1 MKAFIQFVLKNKLA
15 VWLMT
20 IILASAGVY
29 SGLKLKMETIPDISV
44 PIITLTTAYPGASPE
59 QVEEKIS
66 TPYEKVVQNLNDVE
80 TVYANSYQNASSLQV
95 EFKYGTD
102 MKVAREDIKEA
113 IEKVELPETAQ
124 KPVLD
129 RVSINAFPVLA
140 LSVSDSK
147 QDIAGLTK
155 TVEDYF
161 APKLE
166 GVDGVASVAVT
177 GQQVKKV
184 QLVYDQEKLK
194 KYGLDEDTVK
204 QYVQAMDARIPLG
217 MFQFNDSEQAVVVNG
232 KMTTMAK
239 LEDLKIPVQNDQTA
253 QQQASVQQQ
262 AEQALQEAQG
272 QRPDAQAQAANA
284 QASTTQPQATTAA
297 DGEAFVKLSELAEL
311 ELKGEVESVSRTNG
325 KEAIAVQVVKSQE
338 ANTVDVVNEVKK
350 VSEKFEKDNSGM
362 RIDLTLDQGKP
373 IEDSVTTMLEK
384 ALFGAI
390 FAVIIIMLFLRDFRS
405 TIISIISIP
414 MSLLIAMIVLNYMDI
429 SLNMM
434 TLGAMTV
441 AIGRVIDD
449 SIVVVE
455 NIFRRVH
462 LEGEKLQGRALIRV
476 ATLQMFRPILSSTI
490 VTVAVFLPI
499 GLVGGMVGELF
510 LPFGITMA
518 VALIAS
524 LVIAITIVPAL
535 AHTLFKKQLY
545 GEKIVKKEQHG
556 KMAQVY
562 KKILTW
568 VLNHK
573 LVTFSGAVVV
583 LLASLFLTPL
593 VGFSF
598 LPEDEQKMAYITY
611 TPKPGQTRD
620 QVVEDVE
627 AIEKIVDGK
636 KDIDTIQVSIGGANP
651 LAPGNSNGALMFV
664 IYNPDT
670 KDYSQKKTKLI
681 KEIQSVDSPGEWKE
695 QNFAMG
701 LSSNEVSYSIYGNT
715 IDEIRPV
722 ANDMEKILKE
732 NKNLKD
738 VKSSLSAVYDQKT
751 LEVKRDKVEQYGL
764 TTGQIALLINPN
776 VQATILTTV
785 MNDGKEIDVEVH
797 SDVKAPDTF
806 DKVLE
811 QKIKTPTGQEIKLKE
826 VVSVKEGKTLTEL
839 NRSGGK
845 YITTVSGTILT
856 KDVTKAST
864 AVQKEVDKLDLPN
877 NIEITTG
884 GVTADIK
891 DSFTKLGIAI
901 AAAIAI
907 VYFTLVVTFG
917 EGLAPFSI
925 LLSLPFIV
933 IGALVA
939 LWISGETISVS
950 ALIGVLM
957 LIGIVV
963 TNAIVLVDRII
974 HMEHDGL
981 TMREAII
988 EAGATRL
995 RPILMTAIATI
1006 GALIPL
1012 AIGAEGGGLISKGL
1026 GITVIG
1032 GLISSTALTLI
1043 IVPLA
1048 YEFLSKVLKKDR
1060 ANENKDI

>member
-1 MKAFIQFVLKNKLA
+1 MKKFIQFVLKNKLA

-20 IILASAGVY
+20 IILAAAGVY

-44 PIITLTTAYPGASPE
+44 PIITLTTTYPGASPE
-59 QVEEKIS
+59 QVEDKIS
-66 TPYEKVVQNLNDVE
+66 RPYEKAVQNLNDVE
-80 TVYANSYQNASSLQV
+80 SVYSTSYQNASSLQI

-113 IEKVELPETAQ
+113 IEKIDLPETAAR
-124 KPVLD
+124 PVLD
-129 RVSINAFPVLA
+129 RVSINAFPVVA

-147 QDIAGLTK
+147 QSIAELTK

-166 GVDGVASVAVT
+166 GVDGASSVMVT
-177 GQQVKKV
+177 GQQVNKV
-184 QLVYDQEKLK
+184 RVTYDEEKLK
-194 KYGLDEDTVK
+194 QYGLDEDTVK
-204 QYVQAMDARIPLG
+204 QYVQGMDTRIPLG
-217 MFQFNDSEQAVVVNG
+217 MFKFTDSEQAVVVDG
-232 KMTTMAK
+232 KMTTLTKLQDLEIPIQSSPAAQAAVATQAQGNAVQEAMEGVAVQNEQPVQQPFVTLSKIAK
-239 LEDLKIPVQNDQTA
+239 LELI
-253 QQQASVQQQ
+253 
-262 AEQALQEAQG
+262 
-272 QRPDAQAQAANA
+272 
-284 QASTTQPQATTAA
+284 
-297 DGEAFVKLSELAEL
+297 
-311 ELKGEVESVSRTNG
+311 GEVESISRTNG

-338 ANTVDVVNEVKK
+338 ANTVDVVNEVKS
-350 VSEKFEKDNSGM
+350 VSKKFEKDNDGM
-362 RIDLTLDQGKP
+362 KIDLTLDQGKP
-373 IEDSVTTMLEK
+373 IEDSVSTMFDK
-384 ALFGAI
+384 ALFGAL
-390 FAVIIIMLFLRDFRS
+390 FAVIIIMIFLRNFRS

-414 MSLLIAMIVLNYMDI
+414 MSLLIAMIVLNLMGI

-455 NIFRRVH
+455 NIFRRLH
-462 LEGEKLQGRALIRV
+462 LKDEKLEGRALIRS
-476 ATLQMFRPILSSTI
+476 ATLEMFRPILSSTI

-524 LVIAITIVPAL
+524 LIIAITIVPAL

-545 GEKIVKKEQHG
+545 GEKVGKKEQHG
-556 KMAQVY
+556 KMAQSY
-562 KKILTW
+562 KKLLAW
-568 VLNHK
+568 VLDHK
-573 LVTFSGAVVV
+573 IVTFSSSIIV
-583 LLASLFLTPL
+583 LVASLFLAPV

-611 TPKPGQTRD
+611 TPEPGQTRD
-620 QVVEDVE
+620 QVVDDV
-627 AIEKIVDGK
+627 AKIEQKIK
-636 KDIDTIQVSIGGANP
+636 TEKDIDTIQVSIGGSNP
-651 LAPGNSNGALMFV
+651 LAPGGDNGALMYL

-670 KDYSQKKTKLI
+670 KDFAAKKEKLVKSIQKV
-681 KEIQSVDSPGEWKE
+681 EQRGEWKE

-701 LSSNEVSYSIYGNT
+701 LSSNEVSYSVYGNT
-715 IDEIRPV
+715 IEEIRPV
-722 ANDMEKILKE
+722 VKNLENILKD
-732 NKNLKD
+732 NKDLKD
-738 VKSSLSAVYDQKT
+738 VKASLEAEYDQKT
-751 LEVKRDKVEQYGL
+751 LVVNRDKAQQYGL
-764 TTGQIALLINPN
+764 TTGQIAMMINPN

-785 MNDGKEIDVEVH
+785 MNEGKEIDVEVH
-797 SDVKAPDTF
+797 SDIKAPDTF
-806 DKVLE
+806 EKVLQ
-811 QKIKTPTGQEIKLKE
+811 QKIKTPTGEEIQLNK
-826 VVSVKEGKTLTEL
+826 VVDVKKGKTQTQLM
-839 NRSGGK
+839 RSGGK
-845 YITTVSGTILT
+845 YYATVSGTILT
-856 KDVTKAST
+856 KDVTTASS
-864 AVQKEVDKLDLPN
+864 AVQKEVNKMKLPN
-877 NIEITTG
+877 NVEIDTG
-884 GVTADIK
+884 GVTEDIK
-891 DSFTKLGIAI
+891 DSFTKLGIAMV
-901 AAAIAI
+901 AAIAI

-925 LLSLPFIV
+925 LFSLPFTV
-933 IGALVA
+933 IGSLVA
-939 LWISGETISVS
+939 LWVMGETISVS
-950 ALIGVLM
+950 VMIGLLM

-981 TMREAII
+981 TMRQAIL

-1012 AIGAEGGGLISKGL
+1012 AIGAEGSGLISKGL

-1032 GLISSTALTLI
+1032 GLISSTVLTLI
-1043 IVPLA
+1043 IVPLV

-1060 ANENKDI
+1060 AHENKDI

>member
-1 MKAFIQFVLKNKLA
+1 MTMTKGGVIVKTFIQFVLKNKLA

-59 QVEEKIS
+59 QVEKNIS
-66 TPYEKVVQNLNDVE
+66 TPYEKAVQNLKGVE
-80 TVYANSYQNASSLQV
+80 TVLSNSYQNASSLQV

-102 MKVAREDIKEA
+102 MKVARADIKEA
-113 IEKVELPETAQ
+113 IERVELPETAD

-129 RVSINAFPVLA
+129 RVSISAFPVVA
-140 LSVSDSK
+140 LSVSADQ
-147 QDIAGLTK
+147 QDITELTK

-161 APKLE
+161 SPKLE
-166 GVDGVASVAVT
+166 RIDGVSSVSVS

-184 QLVYDQEKLK
+184 QVVYDQEKLK
-194 KYGLDEDTVK
+194 KYGLDEETIK
-204 QYVQAMDARIPLG
+204 QYVQGMDTRIPLG
-217 MFQFNDSEQAVVVNG
+217 MFQFNDSEQAVVVDG
-232 KMTTMAK
+232 KMITMAK
-239 LEDLKIPVQNDQTA
+239 LEDLEIPVQAT
-253 QQQASVQQQ
+253 QQS
-262 AEQALQEAQG
+262 AQG
-272 QRPDAQAQAANA
+272 VAQAQVASLAQAQAAVGTSG
-284 QASTTQPQATTAA
+284 QAKESSKP
-297 DGEAFVKLSELAEL
+297 FVKLSEIATLK
-311 ELKGEVESVSRTNG
+311 LKGDVESVSRTNG

-338 ANTVDVVNEVKK
+338 ANTVDVVNAVKK
-350 VSEKFEKDNSGM
+350 AANKFEKDNDGVK
-362 RIDLTLDQGKP
+362 IDTTLDQGQP
-373 IEDSVTTMLEK
+373 IEQSVNTMLEK
-384 ALFGAI
+384 ALFGAL

-414 MSLLIAMIVLNYMDI
+414 MSLLIAMIVLNYLDI

-455 NIFRRVH
+455 NIYRRVH
-462 LEGEKLQGRALIRV
+462 LENEKLQGRELIRE
-476 ATLQMFRPILSSTI
+476 ATLEMFRPILSSTI

-524 LVIAITIVPAL
+524 LIIAITIVPAL
-535 AHTLFKKQLY
+535 AHTLFKKQIY

-556 KMAQVY
+556 KMAQAY
-562 KKILTW
+562 KKLLNW

-573 LVTFSGAVVV
+573 LVTASGATLV

-620 QVVEDVE
+620 QVVSDVE
-627 AIEKIVDGK
+627 KIEKLVNK
-636 KDIDTIQVSIGGANP
+636 QKDVETIQVSIGGANP
-651 LAPGNSNGALMFV
+651 LAPGNSNGALMFA
-664 IYNPDT
+664 IFNPDT
-670 KDYSQKKTKLI
+670 KDFAQKKTALM
-681 KEIQSVDSPGEWKE
+681 KEIQAIDQPGEWKE
-695 QNFAMG
+695 QNFTSG
-701 LSSNEVSYSIYGNT
+701 LASNEVSYSIYGNT

-722 ANDMEKILKE
+722 VKDMTNILKE

-738 VKSSLSAVYDQKT
+738 VKSSLAAVYDEKT
-751 LEVKRDKVEQYGL
+751 LVVNRDKAEDYGL
-764 TTGQIALLINPN
+764 TTAQIAMLINPN
-776 VQATILTTV
+776 IRATILTTV

-797 SDVKAPDTF
+797 SDIKAPDTF

-811 QKIKTPTGQEIKLKE
+811 QKIKTPAGQEIKLKQ
-826 VVSVKEGKTLTEL
+826 VVKVKEGKTLTEI
-839 NRSGGK
+839 NRSKGK
-845 YITTVSGTILT
+845 YTATVSGTILT
-856 KDVTKAST
+856 KDVTKASN
-864 AVQKEVDKLDLPN
+864 AVQKKVDQLKLPN
-877 NIEITTG
+877 NVDITTG
-884 GVTADIK
+884 GVSADIK

-1048 YEFLSKVLKKDR
+1048 YEVLSKILRKDR
-1060 ANENKDI
+1060 AHEDKIS

>member
-1 MKAFIQFVLKNKLA
+1 MIKSKGGVNVKAFIQFVLRNKLA

-59 QVEEKIS
+59 QVEKNIS
-66 TPYEKVVQNLNDVE
+66 TPYEKAVQNLKDVE

-113 IEKVELPETAQ
+113 IEKVDLPETAD

-129 RVSINAFPVLA
+129 RVSINAFPVVA
-140 LSVSDSK
+140 LSVSANK
-147 QDIAGLTK
+147 QDIAELTK
-155 TVEDYF
+155 TVEEYF

-184 QLVYDQEKLK
+184 QLTYDQDKLK
-194 KYGLDEDTVK
+194 KYGLDEDKVK
-204 QYVQAMDARIPLG
+204 QYVQGMDTRIPLG
-217 MFQFNDSEQAVVVNG
+217 MFQFNDSEQSVVVDG

-239 LEDLKIPVQNDQTA
+239 IEDLEIPVQANQATQQEA
-253 QQQASVQQQ
+253 SEQQQAAQ
-262 AEQALQEAQG
+262 AAQG
-272 QRPDAQAQAANA
+272 QDAAALAQAVGA
-284 QASTTQPQATTAA
+284 
-297 DGEAFVKLSELAEL
+297 GEKAEEGKPFVKLSEIATL
-311 ELKGEVESVSRTNG
+311 ELKGEVESISRTNG
-325 KEAIAVQVVKSQE
+325 EEAIAVQVVKSQE
-338 ANTVDVVNEVKK
+338 ANTVDVVNDVKQA
-350 VSEKFEKDNSGM
+350 SEKFEKDNDGVK
-362 RIDLTLDQGKP
+362 IDITLDQGQP
-373 IEDSVTTMLEK
+373 IEDSVSTMLEK

-462 LEGEKLQGRALIRV
+462 LADEKLEGRALIRE
-476 ATLQMFRPILSSTI
+476 ATLEMFRPILSSTI

-499 GLVGGMVGELF
+499 GMVGGMVGELF

-535 AHTLFKKQLY
+535 AHTLFKKQIY
-545 GEKIVKKEQHG
+545 GEKIIKKENHG
-556 KMAQVY
+556 KMAQWY
-562 KKILTW
+562 KKLLNW

-573 LVTFSGAVVV
+573 LVTFSGAAV
-583 LLASLFLTPL
+583 LLIASLFLTPL

-611 TPKPGQTRD
+611 TPEPGQTRD

-627 AIEKIVDGK
+627 KIEEILNSK

-651 LAPGNSNGALMFV
+651 LAPGNSNGALMFA

-670 KDYSQKKTKLI
+670 KDFGDKKSALI
-681 KEIQSVDSPGEWKE
+681 KEIQKVDQPGEWKE
-695 QNFAMG
+695 QDFTGG
-701 LSSNEVSYSIYGNT
+701 LSSNEVSYSVYGNT
-715 IDEIRPV
+715 IEEIRPV
-722 ANDMEKILKE
+722 VADVQDILKD

-738 VKSSLSAVYDQKT
+738 VKSSLAAVYDEKT
-751 LEVKRDKVEQYGL
+751 LQVDREKAQEYGL
-764 TTGQIALLINPN
+764 TTSQIALLINPN
-776 VQATILTTV
+776 VRATVLTTV
-785 MNDGKEIDVEVH
+785 MNQGKEIDVEVH

-811 QKIKTPTGQEIKLKE
+811 QKIKTPVGQEIKLKE
-826 VVSVKEGKTLTEL
+826 VVNVKEGKTLTEL
-839 NRSGGK
+839 NRSGSK
-845 YITTVSGTILT
+845 YIATVSGTILT
-856 KDVTKAST
+856 KDVTEASS
-864 AVQKEVDKLDLPN
+864 AVQEKIDKLDLPN

-884 GVTADIK
+884 GVSADIK
-891 DSFTKLGIAI
+891 DAFTKLGIAI

-974 HMEHDGL
+974 RMEHEGM

-1006 GALIPL
+1006 CALIPL

-1032 GLISSTALTLI
+1032 GLISSTALTLV

-1048 YEFLSKVLKKDR
+1048 YEVLSKVLKKDR
-1060 ANENKDI
+1060 ANENKDS